1 MEERTIQ
8 GIEDSLFQFAST
20 MSAGVSTGSQLIV
33 LGSSL
38 RISSRTRSLCWLYPH
53 GAASPFHVHKTYL
66 LVWKDPVK
74 VTSTGTGRQLMNQR
88 RQGLLFGTTTSAGPV
103 VPDLVGHPDLALI
116 ALIVGVWELGFGILF
131 GALWGYVRNWTPYH

>member
-1 MEERTIQ
+1 
-8 GIEDSLFQFAST
+8 
-20 MSAGVSTGSQLIV
+20 
-33 LGSSL
+33 
-38 RISSRTRSLCWLYPH
+38 
-53 GAASPFHVHKTYL
+53 
-66 LVWKDPVK
+66 
-74 VTSTGTGRQLMNQR
+74 MNQR